1 MIQYLLDGKYQDIEL
16 IHVRMNFSQ
25 QLDKVGRFGFAKLWE
40 LLRVVA
46 AIYIARL
53 RMRPYVLYYPPAGP
67 RFVPVMRDIVILG
80 MTRWTFGKTVFHF
93 HASGISEYFVKM
105 NPVMRRLFRFAFMR
119 PDMVI
124 RIAHRSPEDGQ
135 GLLCK
140 KEVVVANGIPDFAG
154 VSIERGAD
162 PGSPIRIL
170 LVAALSEDKGVLIAI
185 EAAQQLMSAGLDVE
199 LTCVGGWNSQEF
211 QERAESL
218 IDSRFKS
225 RFKFPGIQTGA
236 DKWEYYRRADI
247 FVFPSFY
254 HSETFSV
261 VLLEAMCFSLPVV
274 ASRWRGIPEVVEEG
288 SCAILCDPREVAGC
302 RDALSQL
309 VNNASLR
316 RDMGQKSRERYLR
329 YFTLEAHRKEMEGAL
344 LQLRQT
350 EQNM

>member
-1 MIQYLLDGKYQDIEL
+1 MIQYLLDGKYKDIEL

-40 LLRVVA
+40 LIRVVA

-185 EAAQQLMSAGLDVE
+185 EAAQQLMATGLDVE
-199 LTCVGGWNSQEF
+199 LTCVGQWSTQGF
-211 QERAESL
+211 QERAES
-218 IDSRFKS
+218 IIESRFKS
-225 RFKFPGIQTGA
+225 RFKFPGVQIGA
-236 DKWEYYRRADI
+236 EKWEYYRCADI

-254 HSETFSV
+254 HSETFGI

-274 ASRWRGIPEVVEEG
+274 ASRWRGIPDVVEDG
-288 SCAILCDPREVAGC
+288 ACAILCDPRDVTSCREALLQLVEDSGLRKRMARVA
-302 RDALSQL
+302 RDRYVRYFTVETHRRAMERALSQL
-309 VNNASLR
+309 
-316 RDMGQKSRERYLR
+316 G
-329 YFTLEAHRKEMEGAL
+329 GAK
-344 LQLRQT
+344 
-350 EQNM
+350 